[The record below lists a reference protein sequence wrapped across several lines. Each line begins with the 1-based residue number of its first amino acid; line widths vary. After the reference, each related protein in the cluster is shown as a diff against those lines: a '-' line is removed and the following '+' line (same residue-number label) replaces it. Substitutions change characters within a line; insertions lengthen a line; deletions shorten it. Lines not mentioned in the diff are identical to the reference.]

1 MKGGGHCEM
10 GQKGITSM
18 ETEGDQQ
25 EKITAA
31 EMKTGRKE
39 EKNIH

>member
-1 MKGGGHCEM
+1 MV
-10 GQKGITSM
+10 QKGRTNK

-31 EMKTGRKE
+31 EMRTGQKE
-39 EKNIH
+39 EHTLIL

>member
-1 MKGGGHCEM
+1 MV
-10 GQKGITSM
+10 QKGRTNK

-31 EMKTGRKE
+31 EMRTGRKE